1 MTGLLAQ
8 TNAYIR
14 DAEQRHRDYKAR
26 QDQLRRP
33 VQLIDRLLQELEE
46 MNLKGMKRVP
56 VSYEPR
62 LEEIL
67 ELAAGLRTV
76 TMVSLGSCLF
86 TVVGAFGFSQ
96 TDPSRVAAQIVT
108 GIGFLGAG
116 TIFLRKDLVRGL
128 TTAATIW
135 ATAAIGMAAGA
146 GEYFA
151 AAFTTLLILIVLMAL
166 KPIERRFF
174 KRLQGASLSL
184 VLPRADDSLD
194 RVRRALQA
202 LGAHTQSIHVHEIS
216 ESEDKFEMEVD
227 VPAQRSTADLLHQL
241 RRLEGAR
248 SVLVSQEFTEER
260 SHLTP

>member
-1 MTGLLAQ
+1 VP
-8 TNAYIR
+8 NAADI
-14 DAEQRHRDYKAR
+14 
-26 QDQLRRP
+26 
-33 VQLIDRLLQELEE
+33 VIRLLVAFLLGGLIGLERE
-46 MNLKGMKRVP
+46 RH
-56 VSYEPR
+56 ER
-62 LEEIL
+62 
-67 ELAAGLRTV
+67 AAGLRTV

-86 TVVGAFGFSQ
+86 TLMSLFGFHTFDSSLPGNLRA
-96 TDPSRVAAQIVT
+96 DPGRVAAQIVT

-146 GEYFA
+146 GEYFP

-194 RVRRALQA
+194 RVRRTLQA

-216 ESEDKFEMEVD
+216 DSEDKFDMEVD

>member
-1 MTGLLAQ
+1 VPNGAD
-8 TNAYIR
+8 I
-14 DAEQRHRDYKAR
+14 
-26 QDQLRRP
+26 
-33 VQLIDRLLQELEE
+33 VIRLLVAFLLGGLIGLERE
-46 MNLKGMKRVP
+46 RH
-56 VSYEPR
+56 ER
-62 LEEIL
+62 
-67 ELAAGLRTV
+67 AAGLRTV

-86 TVVGAFGFSQ
+86 TLMSLFGFHTFDSSLPANLRA
-96 TDPSRVAAQIVT
+96 DPGRVAAQIVT

-248 SVLVSQEFTEER
+248 SVLVFQEFTEER